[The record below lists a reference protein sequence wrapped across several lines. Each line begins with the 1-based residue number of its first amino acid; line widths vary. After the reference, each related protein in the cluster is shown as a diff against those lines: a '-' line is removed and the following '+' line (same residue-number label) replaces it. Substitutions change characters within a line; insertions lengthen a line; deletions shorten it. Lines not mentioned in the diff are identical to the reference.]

1 MDKLKESILKNMRA
15 KIMQLK
21 ESRAVMAQLRR
32 GVGKDMGE
40 LPDLLGFILPDETLS
55 AYGET
60 ERKIENAMYTAITL
74 FAMHQQ
80 GTDGCVSSGLQ
91 DGDDAVSKRN
101 SFGHMIKR
109 LVLRRAGDAEAV
121 QRRFN
126 KVLSAKD
133 MTELAVHARGL
144 IKLCKRQKLT
154 LDYPE
159 FAFDLYRVQTEE
171 SRRNVLL
178 SWGRDFYMEHRKED

>member
-21 ESRAVMAQLRR
+21 ESRAVMARLRR

-40 LPDLLGFILPDETLS
+40 LPDLLGFVLPDETIS
-55 AYGET
+55 DYGDT
-60 ERKIENAMYTAITL
+60 ERKIEKAMYTAITL
-74 FAMHQQ
+74 YAMHQQ
-80 GTDGCVSSGLQ
+80 GIDSCVSSGLQ
-91 DGDDAVSKRN
+91 DGDDAVSNSN
-101 SFGHMIKR
+101 SFGHMIRK
-109 LVLRRAGDAEAV
+109 LVLRKPGDAEAV

-133 MTELAVHARGL
+133 MTELSVHARSL
-144 IKLCKRQKLT
+144 IKLCKREKLT
-154 LDYPE
+154 LDYPG

-178 SWGRDFYMEHRKED
+178 SWGRDYYMESRKED

>member
-1 MDKLKESILKNMRA
+1 MNKLKERILKNMRA

-40 LPDLLGFILPDETLS
+40 LPDLLGFVLPDEIIS
-55 AYGET
+55 DYGDT
-60 ERKIENAMYTAITL
+60 ERKIEKAMYTAITL
-74 FAMHQQ
+74 YAMHQQ
-80 GTDGCVSSGLQ
+80 GTDSCVSSGVQ
-91 DGDDAVSKRN
+91 DGDDAVSNRN
-101 SFGHMIKR
+101 SLGHMIRK
-109 LVLRRAGDAEAV
+109 LVQRKPGDAEAV

-133 MTELAVHARGL
+133 MTELSVHARSL
-144 IKLCKRQKLT
+144 IKLCKREKLT
-154 LDYPE
+154 LDYPG

-178 SWGRDFYMEHRKED
+178 SWGRDYYMESRKED